1 MNQTY
6 VVKRGDTLWGISNQF
21 GVSVTELARLNNVTA
36 DTLQIGQIL
45 TIPNNSGTNPSN
57 MFIYTVK
64 SGDSLYTIAKKYN
77 TTVNAI
83 IDINSLNS
91 TLLKIGQQLRIPE
104 TYTPEDEMILPN
116 FVNYIVKKGDTLY
129 TIARDFNTTI
139 SQIMDDNS
147 LINTKLSLGQN
158 LKIRVPNSDDSKV
171 VVEECF
177 GEDYTPNEESNLNT
191 LEYTVKPGD
200 SLYSI
205 AKKYNSTINEII
217 ALNGLKNTNLSIGQ
231 ILLIPTTN
239 SNSNNTYI
247 VQRGDTLYSI
257 ANKFNTTVSSI
268 KNKNNL
274 TSNTLEIG
282 KVLII

>member
-6 VVKRGDTLWGISNQF
+6 IVKRGDTLWGISNQF
-21 GVSVTELARLNNVTA
+21 GVSVTELARINNVTA
-36 DTLQIGQIL
+36 DTLQINQELI
-45 TIPNNSGTNPSN
+45 IPSVSGTNPSN

-91 TLLKIGQQLRIPE
+91 TLLQIGQQLRIPE

-116 FVNYIVKKGDTLY
+116 YVNYTVKKGDTLY

-147 LINTKLSLGQN
+147 LVNTNLKLGQN
-158 LKIRVPNSDDSKV
+158 LKIRVPDNENSGV

-177 GEDYTPNEESNLNT
+177 GEDYNPNEKVNSNT
-191 LEYTVKPGD
+191 VEYTVKAGD
-200 SLYSI
+200 SLYLI
-205 AKKYNSTINEII
+205 AKKYNSTINEIV
-217 ALNGLKNTNLSIGQ
+217 ALNGLKSTNLSIGQ
-231 ILLIPTTN
+231 ILLIPTNNLN
-239 SNSNNTYI
+239 SNDTYI
-247 VQRGDTLYSI
+247 VQKGDTLYSI
-257 ANKFNTTVSSI
+257 ANKFNTTVSNI

-274 TSNTLEIG
+274 TSNILEIG
-282 KVLII
+282 KVLKI